1 MSDTTSTPI
10 KTSELDKRFN
20 IGKNTRVNRL
30 AMLGLT
36 PDRLLKEGRYY
47 YLNQE
52 QLDLFTD
59 FDKYIL
65 ETGSSDGYPKL
76 KAAYSDNPTIPDSSE
91 LGFEGQAI
99 ERLGDEV
106 TKASNDDRT
115 KVHHQGGLEAG
126 QLTTTDRDLNIL
138 AGQSDIF
145 SSVTG
150 EFTGSFTGT
159 PPTYQVENSLT
170 QQLVANAQ
178 NRATAIMLAEQALAD
193 QYINN
198 PHLLDPTL
206 RAQVD
211 NFQYT
216 KIDPKK
222 LAASLIEGAQRQTMA
237 A

>member
-1 MSDTTSTPI
+1 MSESIQFT

-30 AMLGLT
+30 SMLGLT
-36 PDRLLKEGRYY
+36 SDRLIKQGRYY
-47 YLNQE
+47 LLNQE
-52 QLDLFTD
+52 QLNLFID

-76 KAAYSDNPTIPDSSE
+76 KAAGVERPTIPASE
-91 LGFEGQAI
+91 EKDVEGQAI
-99 ERLGDEV
+99 ESDDFV
-106 TKASNDDRT
+106 TAVSNDDRM
-115 KVHHQGGLEAG
+115 KVHHQGGREAG
-126 QLTTTDRDLNIL
+126 QLTTTTQELNIAGL

-150 EFTGSFTGT
+150 EFTGSFAGT
-159 PPTYQVENSLT
+159 LPTYQVENSLT
-170 QQLVANAQ
+170 QQLIANAQ
-178 NRATAIMLAEQALAD
+178 SRATAIILAEQALAD

-211 NFQYT
+211 NFQYS

-222 LAASLIEGAQRQTMA
+222 LAASLIEGAQR
-237 A
+237 

>member
-1 MSDTTSTPI
+1 MSESIQFT

-30 AMLGLT
+30 SMLGLT
-36 PDRLLKEGRYY
+36 SDRLIKQGRYY
-47 YLNQE
+47 LLNQE
-52 QLDLFTD
+52 QLNLFID

-76 KAAYSDNPTIPDSSE
+76 KAAGVERPTIPDSE
-91 LGFEGQAI
+91 EEDVEGQAI
-99 ERLGDEV
+99 ESDDFV
-106 TKASNDDRT
+106 TAVSNDDRM
-115 KVHHQGGLEAG
+115 KVHHQGGQEVG
-126 QLTTTDRDLNIL
+126 QLTTTTTTQELNITGL

-150 EFTGSFTGT
+150 EFTGSFAGT
-159 PPTYQVENSLT
+159 LPTYQVENSLT
-170 QQLVANAQ
+170 QQLIANAQ
-178 NRATAIMLAEQALAD
+178 SRATAIILAEQALAD

-211 NFQYT
+211 NFQYS

-222 LAASLIEGAQRQTMA
+222 LAASLIEGAQR
-237 A
+237 

>member
-1 MSDTTSTPI
+1 MSESIQFT

-30 AMLGLT
+30 SMLGLT
-36 PDRLLKEGRYY
+36 SDRLIKQGRYY
-47 YLNQE
+47 LLNQE
-52 QLDLFTD
+52 QLNLFIDL
-59 FDKYIL
+59 DKYIL

-76 KAAYSDNPTIPDSSE
+76 KAAGVERPTIPASE
-91 LGFEGQAI
+91 EKDVEGQAI
-99 ERLGDEV
+99 ESDDFV
-106 TKASNDDRT
+106 TAVSNDDRM
-115 KVHHQGGLEAG
+115 KVHHQGGQDAG
-126 QLTTTDRDLNIL
+126 QLTTTTTQELNITGL

-150 EFTGSFTGT
+150 EFTGSFAGT
-159 PPTYQVENSLT
+159 LPTYQVENSLT
-170 QQLVANAQ
+170 QQLIANAQ
-178 NRATAIMLAEQALAD
+178 SRATAIILAEQALAD

-211 NFQYT
+211 NFQYS

-222 LAASLIEGAQRQTMA
+222 LAASLIEGAQR
-237 A
+237 